1 MRIDLGAIAAAAVRK
16 RNFTLD
22 GVGRKKRWK
31 MASDNPIPV
40 VPNLG
45 APDIF
50 ADGAFGAFVTNG
62 NIHITLVSRR
72 CDYSINPNSLSDVVI
87 GRLVMPLT
95 AAEKMVQ
102 FLGNCL
108 ESVKRQGSLTASVSG
123 RLQ

>member
-1 MRIDLGAIAAAAVRK
+1 MRTTK
-16 RNFTLD
+16 E
-22 GVGRKKRWK
+22 RWN

-40 VPNLG
+40 VSNLG

-72 CDYSINPNSLSDVVI
+72 CDYSTQPNSLSDVVI
-87 GRLVMPLT
+87 GRLVMPLA
-95 AAEKMVQ
+95 AAEKMAQ
-102 FLGNCL
+102 FLGDCL
-108 ESVKRQGSLTASVSG
+108 ETVKRQGSLAASVSA